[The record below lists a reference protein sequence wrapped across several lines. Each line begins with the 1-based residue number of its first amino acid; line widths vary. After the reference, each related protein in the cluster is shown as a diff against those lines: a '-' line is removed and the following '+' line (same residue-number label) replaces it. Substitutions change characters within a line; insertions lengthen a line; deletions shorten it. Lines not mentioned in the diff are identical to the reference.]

1 MTRTTPLRRTIL
13 QFRQIFFTDA
23 LTFIVPS
30 FFLDYSQVETAVDA
44 RRQRV
49 KLYSEYCEPVA
60 TKQMRPDRLARRVK
74 TPLLGLQILWGNA
87 AFS

>member
-30 FFLDYSQVETAVDA
+30 FLLDYSRAEEAADA

-49 KLYSEYCEPVA
+49 KLYSEYCEPFA
-60 TKQMRPDRLARRVK
+60 TMRPDRHARRVK
-74 TPLLGLQILWGNA
+74 TQILVFLGWWSNT